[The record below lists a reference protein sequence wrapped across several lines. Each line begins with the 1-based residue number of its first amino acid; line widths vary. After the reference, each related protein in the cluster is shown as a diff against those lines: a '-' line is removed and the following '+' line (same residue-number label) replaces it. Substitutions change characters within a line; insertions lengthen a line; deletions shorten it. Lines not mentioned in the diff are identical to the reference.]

1 MAESPDA
8 TGEAVPEPG
17 RSAGLVVGVDGGG
30 TKTDVVVATLD
41 GVVVGTARGGCA
53 NWEVIGVEAVADELR
68 HVVGA
73 ALDAA
78 GATAT
83 DVVAAT
89 FSLAGFDWPS
99 DEARLAP
106 AVDGVGLGGACMLTN
121 DSFAALRAGTPDAFG
136 IVSVAGTGGV
146 CAGRN
151 RQGLAARTMAIALGE
166 GAGAGSLV
174 RSALDAVAAAHHCSG
189 PPTLLTARLLAT
201 TGAPDPAVAFEALS
215 RGEVRI
221 DAGFATEVTAAADA
235 GDEVA
240 AAVCVEVGAQ
250 HGRDVV
256 GLARRLDMLDDSFD
270 LVLAGG
276 VHTSAQTHL
285 RAAFVEVVHA
295 GVPGA
300 QPIPLS
306 APPVAG
312 AVLLALESTGVDGP
326 ARYETVTANVAQAL
340 QTEVHETRHD
350 GQAADAEPR
359 T

>member
-1 MAESPDA
+1 MPESPGP
-8 TGEAVPEPG
+8 T
-17 RSAGLVVGVDGGG
+17 AGVVVGVDGGG

-41 GVVVGTARGGCA
+41 GVVLGTARGGCA
-53 NWEVIGVEAVADELR
+53 NWEVVGVDAVADELR
-68 HVVGA
+68 GVVGA
-73 ALDAA
+73 ALDSA
-78 GATAT
+78 GSTGA

-106 AVDGVGLGGACMLTN
+106 AVAAPGLGGTTTLTN
-121 DSFAALRAGTPDAFG
+121 DSFAALRAGTPEAFG

-151 RQGLAARTMAIALGE
+151 RHGTTARTMAIALGE

-174 RSALDAVAAAHHCSG
+174 RLALDAVAAAHHRSG
-189 PPTLLTARLLAT
+189 PPTELTARLLAA
-201 TGAPDPAVAFEALS
+201 TGAPDPAAAFEELS

-221 DAGFATEVTAAADA
+221 DAGFATGVTAAADA
-235 GDEVA
+235 GDDVA
-240 AAVCVEVGAQ
+240 VGVCTEVGAQ

-256 GLARRLDMLDDSFD
+256 GLARRLDMADDAFD

-276 VHTSAQTHL
+276 VHTSAQAHL
-285 RAAFVEVVHA
+285 RAAFVDAVHTE
-295 GVPGA
+295 VPGA
-300 QPIPLS
+300 RPVPLS

-326 ARYETVTANVAQAL
+326 ARYATVITNVAQAL
-340 QTEVHETRHD
+340 QTGVHETRHD
-350 GQAADAEPR
+350 GRAADTTSGR
-359 T
+359 